1 MTTEPARARGRADL
15 LTLLI
20 VAAAVLVADQV
31 SKAAIIASI
40 PFGARVPVV
49 GDLFVLWHVRN
60 TGAAFSLFEGG
71 LVLFIVVT
79 VLALGMVAYFHR
91 SFLGRSRWLQ
101 VILGVVL
108 GGTLGNFID
117 RLRFGY
123 VTDFLSFGFGDTR
136 FPTFNVA
143 DSAVVVGI
151 GLLVVVLTFVS
162 PQADERTDISRTAA
176 ST

>member
-1 MTTEPARARGRADL
+1 MTTEPVRARRRADL
-15 LTLLI
+15 LILLA
-20 VAAAVLVADQV
+20 VAAVVLVADQV
-31 SKAAIIASI
+31 TKWAIVASI
-40 PFGARVPVV
+40 GYQDRVAVV
-49 GDLFVLWHVRN
+49 GDLFQLWHVRN

-101 VILGVVL
+101 VILGIVL
-108 GGTLGNFID
+108 GGTLGNFVD

-123 VTDFLSFGFGDTR
+123 VTDFLSFGIGDAR

-151 GLLVVVLTFVS
+151 GLLVIILTFFS
-162 PQADERTDISRTAA
+162 PDPDAQPGSSRTTAP
-176 ST
+176 T